1 MKNAIQC
8 LLVLICLS
16 LLLPMA
22 FAQIEVKL
30 EPTRQEFLVGESVTL
45 KLTFV
50 NHSDRAVTLCNGD
63 DYRWL
68 NFNIKQRGSTY
79 PVNAKVLAKYP
90 PLTLSAG
97 SKRAYEVDV
106 KPYFNLDN
114 EGNYSVT
121 ATIILPGGKQT
132 QTSNNST
139 FALRQGGVV
148 KSFDISA
155 RGQRLKVSVKMLT
168 VKGRACLFGQVS
180 NPDTNG
186 VLGACFLGHYLSFM
200 KPCIMLDSAMNLHML
215 CQSTPEYF
223 TYSIMNTYG
232 KRSSYKLYRRSGGPV
247 DLIGTGGGLRPVGLI
262 PYTPE
267 QRKKDATHSV
277 SDRPF

>member
-1 MKNAIQC
+1 MKNAIQY
-8 LLVLICLS
+8 LLILFCMQWI
-16 LLLPMA
+16 LPNTL
-22 FAQIEVKL
+22 AQIEVKL
-30 EPTRQEFLVGESVTL
+30 EPTRQEFLVGESVTF

-50 NHSDRAVTLCNGD
+50 NYSDRAVTLCNSN

-90 PLTLSAG
+90 PLTLSPG

-106 KPYFNLDN
+106 KPYYNLEN

-121 ATIILPGGKQT
+121 ATIVLPGGKLT

-148 KSFDISA
+148 KSFDVSV
-155 RGQRLKVSVKMLT
+155 RGQRLKLSVKMLA
-168 VKGRACLFGQVS
+168 VKGRSCLFGQVS
-180 NPDTNG
+180 NQDTHG

-200 KPCIMLDSAMNLHML
+200 RPCIMLDRAMNVHVL
-215 CQSTPEYF
+215 CQSTPEFF
-223 TYSIMNTYG
+223 TYSIMDTYG
-232 KRSSYKLYRRSGGPV
+232 KRRSYKLYRRSGGPV
-247 DLIGTGGGLRPVGLI
+247 DLISTGGGLRPVGLV

-267 QRKKDATHSV
+267 QRKKDAIHSV